1 VKVTLAWAKTTPF
14 LFLQKVLV

>member
-1 VKVTLAWAKTTPF
+1 MKVTLAWAKTTPF